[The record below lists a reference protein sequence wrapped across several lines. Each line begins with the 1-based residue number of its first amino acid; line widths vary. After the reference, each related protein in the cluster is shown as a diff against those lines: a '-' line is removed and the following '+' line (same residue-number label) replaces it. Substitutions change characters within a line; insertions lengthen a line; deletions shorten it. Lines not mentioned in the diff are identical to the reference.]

1 VTCFL
6 GTGPPSF
13 FPSDPMSERLTTLRK
28 RGRPAGPEPLC
39 TIKEVAEAFAV
50 SLFTVYGWTRQAGAD
65 GKPVLPVRKLGRLVR
80 VRIRDLEQL
89 DERLAVRP
97 DAAAAAVS
105 FFSGEG
111 SAND

>member
-1 VTCFL
+1 
-6 GTGPPSF
+6 
-13 FPSDPMSERLTTLRK
+13 MSERLTTLRK

-39 TIKEVAEAFAV
+39 TVKEVSEAYAV
-50 SLFTVYGWTRQAGAD
+50 SLFTVYGWTRQLCAD
-65 GKPVLPVRKLGRLVR
+65 GRPVLPVRKLGRLVR
-80 VRIRDLEQL
+80 VRVRDLEQL

-105 FFSGEG
+105 FFAGEG

>member
-1 VTCFL
+1 
-6 GTGPPSF
+6 
-13 FPSDPMSERLTTLRK
+13 MSERLTTLRK

-50 SLFTVYGWTRQAGAD
+50 SLFTVYGWTRQSGAD

-97 DAAAAAVS
+97 DSSAAAVS

-111 SAND
+111 ATND